1 MAQRADNRSQRD
13 KHVCIFEL
21 ERKGRAFTGEVVC
34 IVCGVYLSSKN
45 LKSAQGKAAPVT
57 ENKDAI

>member
-1 MAQRADNRSQRD
+1 MARRADNRSQPE

-34 IVCGVYLSSKN
+34 ILCGSYLSSKN
-45 LKSAQGKAAPVT
+45 LKSAQDKDAPIT